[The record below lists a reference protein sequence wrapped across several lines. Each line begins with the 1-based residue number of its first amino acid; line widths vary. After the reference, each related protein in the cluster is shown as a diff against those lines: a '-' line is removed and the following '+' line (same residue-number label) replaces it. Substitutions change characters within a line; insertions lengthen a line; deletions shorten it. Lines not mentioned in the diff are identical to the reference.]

1 MVERHHASLR
11 SAFLQARA
19 IAEQEGLNF
28 DPQQL
33 LTQAVV
39 AKNCLT
45 NVGGYSPMQA
55 TLGYQLA
62 LLPDLG
68 K

>member
-1 MVERHHASLR
+1 MVERHHATLR
-11 SAFLQARA
+11 NTFLKARA
-19 IAEQEGLNF
+19 TAEQEGLNF

-39 AKNCLT
+39 AENCLT

-55 TLGYQLA
+55 TLGYLPA
-62 LLPDLG
+62 LLPDLS